1 MAAQGNN
8 ASSQGFRR
16 LFRLQ
21 ARRSAYWS
29 RARTRAAL
37 GALTAGIALVLLIA
51 HGLKSSSFVV
61 DTTSLGLLAFVSLPF
76 LSLVVTSFKA
86 AGVEFSFREL
96 SVHDQVLTFLDG
108 IALKKQWTFFHPRF
122 GEEPFGAAFV
132 ELTREL
138 VKNAHGDLVPQL
150 RVWLRSEHPNHRWF
164 AAEIVGYHNLQELY
178 RAVRTAPE
186 SSDPDEVWETWEL
199 NCLWAASR
207 FEQPRYRSLRKF
219 LLATSSPENQSW
231 ILHAF
236 DQMIDSG
243 EAQTNEFDDAVH
255 MLVDCLR
262 KRGDTSE
269 EIESRF
275 IGLTQ
280 LHAALTRAPRSC

>member
-8 ASSQGFRR
+8 SSTQGFRR
-16 LFRLQ
+16 RFRLT
-21 ARRSAYWS
+21 AHRSAFWS
-29 RARTRAAL
+29 RGRIRAAL
-37 GALTAGIALVLLIA
+37 GALTAGIALALLVA

-76 LSLVVTSFKA
+76 LSMIVTSFKA
-86 AGVEFSFREL
+86 GGVEFSFREL

-108 IALKKQWTFFHPRF
+108 VALKKQWTFFRPRH
-122 GEEPFGAAFV
+122 GEEQFGAAFV

-150 RVWLRSEHPNHRWF
+150 RAWLKSEHPNHRWF

-186 SSDPDEVWETWEL
+186 SRDLAEDWETWEL

-207 FEQPRYRSLRKF
+207 LEQPRYRRLRDF
-219 LLATSSPENQSW
+219 LSTTSSPENQSW

-236 DQMIDSG
+236 DQMIDAG
-243 EAQTNEFDDAVH
+243 EAQTNEFDEAVRV
-255 MLVDCLR
+255 LVDRLR
-262 KRGDTSE
+262 KLGATTE

-275 IGLTQ
+275 IGLTK
-280 LHAALTRAPRSC
+280 LHAAVRATH